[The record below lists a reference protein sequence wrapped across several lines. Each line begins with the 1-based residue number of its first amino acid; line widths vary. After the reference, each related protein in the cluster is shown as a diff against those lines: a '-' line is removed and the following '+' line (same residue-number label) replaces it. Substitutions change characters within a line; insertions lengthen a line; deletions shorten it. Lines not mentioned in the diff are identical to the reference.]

1 MIARLRRWFLNPA
14 FLVCFVAFLA
24 AFVVQSG
31 ELGSSDT
38 THRLQAAHSFWT
50 SEPPV
55 EPQDYPEFGIHGRN
69 GKLYGWYGIGQSIVM
84 LPAAVVGTYVQR
96 MSIFRDYNG
105 NDPAVRNII
114 VAYTTST
121 IICVLSVLVCFRFLR
136 GLNFTVNHAASGA
149 LTLLFA

>member
-55 EPQDYPEFGIHGRN
+55 DPQDYPEFGIHGR
-69 GKLYGWYGIGQSIVM
+69 GGRLYGWYGIGQSLLM
-84 LPAAVVGTYVQR
+84 LPADLIGTAVENLPVFDGYDADPTVR
-96 MSIFRDYNG
+96 DIFVSY
-105 NDPAVRNII
+105 ATNI
-114 VAYTTST
+114 S
-121 IICVLSVLVCFRFLR
+121 ICVLSALICFR
-136 GLNFTVNHAASGA
+136 
-149 LTLLFA
+149 LLGVFGFSVKQRFAG